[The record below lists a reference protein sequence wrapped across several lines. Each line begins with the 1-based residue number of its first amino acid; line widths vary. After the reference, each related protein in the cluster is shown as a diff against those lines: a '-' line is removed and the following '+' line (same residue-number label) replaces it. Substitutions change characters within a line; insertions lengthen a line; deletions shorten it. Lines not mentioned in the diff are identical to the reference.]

1 MEESELLVVK
11 NSPTKSEL
19 TGCESCLFYGLNF
32 FFCLITAF
40 IACCCGFYQVEPLE
54 AVVVT
59 AFGKIV
65 KVETDP
71 GLHCFLPCCVAFNKI
86 STKVQTLNLPGSS
99 VPDARGSPLNVSA
112 IVTYSVISPVEALY
126 HCHNL
131 SNFVHN
137 QGLDVIRRVCTKFPF
152 RSNDPNEAS
161 LQDDGVLIS
170 RFLKEMLHARCKVA
184 GVEVQRM
191 DLTEIAYHP
200 EVAQSLL

>member
-1 MEESELLVVK
+1 MNIFLLA
-11 NSPTKSEL
+11 
-19 TGCESCLFYGLNF
+19 
-32 FFCLITAF
+32 ITAF
-40 IACCCGFYQVEPLE
+40 LASCCGFYQVEPLE
-54 AVVVT
+54 AVVIT

-65 KVETDP
+65 NIETDP
-71 GLHCFLPCCVAFNKI
+71 GLHCYYPCCVAFNKI
-86 STKVQTLNLPGSS
+86 STKVQTLSLPRSS

-112 IVTYSVISPVEALY
+112 IVTYSVVSPVEALY
-126 HCHNL
+126 HVNDL
-131 SNFVHN
+131 SNFVKN

-170 RFLKEMLHARCKVA
+170 KFLKTMLHSRCKVA

-200 EVAQSLL
+200 EVA